1 MRQVLTISLP
11 TTVRSHVKTLAASR
25 GFRSVSTYI
34 QYLINLDRELIS
46 EAELLA
52 SVREARREY
61 KTGKTVR
68 AKSLADLV

>member
-25 GFRSVSTYI
+25 GFQSVSTYI

-61 KTGKTVR
+61 KAGKTVR